1 MGVGSDEGTRHLA
14 AMKPFL
20 LLFLLAAT
28 LHAQSAPPPTPSAGA
43 TAINSNQPL
52 FRCTLPG
59 GIYEVAVRSIVAVA
73 SHEYLVD
80 GTVRVTEVN
89 IDTTGSLLARFY
101 FIEPAIPT
109 TPGGV
114 GAAVTEKAQQL
125 FQEAATRTD
134 AEVWKKVVKNYPTTT
149 HARTVEYRVADK
161 AQLTKIYTAVEE
173 AFRLVKTVTLKVD

>member
-1 MGVGSDEGTRHLA
+1 
-14 AMKPFL
+14 MKSL
-20 LLFLLAAT
+20 LLLLLGAAA
-28 LHAQSAPPPTPSAGA
+28 LHAQSSTPPAQSPGS
-43 TAINSNQPL
+43 TASNANQPL

-59 GIYEVAVRSIVAVA
+59 GTYEVAARAIVAVA

-114 GAAVTEKAQQL
+114 GAAVTDKAQQL

-161 AQLTKIYTAVEE
+161 AQLTKIYTAAEE
-173 AFRLVKTVTLKVD
+173 AFRLVKTVTLKVE

>member
-1 MGVGSDEGTRHLA
+1 
-14 AMKPFL
+14 MKSFL
-20 LLFLLAAT
+20 LLLLGAAT
-28 LHAQSAPPPTPSAGA
+28 LLAQSATPPAQPPGA
-43 TAINSNQPL
+43 TGSNPNQPL

-59 GIYEVAVRSIVAVA
+59 GSYEVAARAIVAVA

-114 GAAVTEKAQQL
+114 GTAVADKAQQL

-161 AQLTKIYTAVEE
+161 AQLTKIYSAAEE